1 MHMKTLK
8 KIGWIL
14 LMLFFL
20 IQFFAPEKNIDPLQ
34 TDMHIRSIYAMP
46 ASVEAILQKACYDCH
61 SNNTVYPWYTN
72 IQPVGWM
79 MNNHITEGK
88 DDLNLS
94 EFGTYSKRKQ
104 ESKLKSMANQ
114 VKDDKMPLNSYQWL
128 HPEASL
134 DSTEKQMLVHW
145 AEQTIAFIK
154 ASK

>member
-34 TDMHIRSIYAMP
+34 SDMHIRSIYAMP
-46 ASVEAILQKACYDCH
+46 ASVETILQKACYDCH

>member
-1 MHMKTLK
+1 MKTLK